1 MIRRPPRA
9 TRTDTLFPSTTLFRS
24 GRGTS
29 PARGAGNQHLPRR
42 GIVHDRGQIAPTFAA
57 LATMGFCSGTG
68 GRYDPAIASEQRL
81 FYERRL
87 ERAGLDWTTG
97 GPSRRRARRRPRA
110 ARRSEEH
117 TPELKSL
124 IRTAYAVFCLQKIK
138 QQ

>member
-42 GIVHDRGQIAPTFAA
+42 GIVHARGQIAPPFAA

-68 GRYDPAIASEQRL
+68 GRSAPAIASEQRL
-81 FYERRL
+81 FYYL
-87 ERAGLDWTTG
+87 LLALAGLDCTTG
-97 GPSRRRARRRPRA
+97 GPSLRLPPLRPRA
-110 ARRSEEH
+110 PRRSD
-117 TPELKSL
+117 TP
-124 IRTAYAVFCLQKIK
+124 RVGTAC
-138 QQ
+138 